1 MEIELKY
8 AIPNEDVIKALWD
21 NELFGQ
27 YEEKDSREEMFLHAK
42 YFDTEDGDL
51 AQNEIAYRVRM
62 EGNCPVA
69 TLKWKGHSEDGL
81 HVREELNVPADSS
94 DPDPEVFRESSMG
107 SQFLELVKDKELRCI
122 METKIHRRL
131 FRIDTGDGI
140 YEFSIDTGEVVTEVG
155 SVPISEIEIEL
166 YSGET
171 EEMIE
176 IGEKIQKKY
185 GLEVE
190 NKSKYARGLELIEGG
205 NI

>member
-1 MEIELKY
+1 MIVEHIDCPYKRGQQFTNVLS
-8 AIPNEDVIKALWD
+8 IIQIFVSVI
-21 NELFGQ
+21 
-27 YEEKDSREEMFLHAK
+27 
-42 YFDTEDGDL
+42 
-51 AQNEIAYRVRM
+51 
-62 EGNCPVA
+62 
-69 TLKWKGHSEDGL
+69 
-81 HVREELNVPADSS
+81 LNRK
-94 DPDPEVFRESSMG
+94 PD
-107 SQFLELVKDKELRCI
+107 
-122 METKIHRRL
+122 L

-155 SVPISEIEIEL
+155 NVPISEIEIEL